1 MYVARSAGI
10 EIFVGDQL
18 ASSTD
23 LVFQILPALFH
34 TIGGFVGVTLG
45 VVFFL
50 LLSIAALTSTIS
62 LLEVP
67 VSYVIDEHQM
77 ERSKAAWLVGLG
89 VTFISIIIAFQ
100 TSLIGSFSYIFS
112 DLGLPIGGLLICLF
126 IAFVWKKEEAINEL
140 EHGFPTIKQSLFA
153 KVWPVFLYVICPA
166 AIAYNIISNFL

>member
-1 MYVARSAGI
+1 MYVAKAAGI
-10 EIFVGDQL
+10 NIFVGGSL

-34 TIGGFVGVTLG
+34 SIGGAVGLLVG

-67 VSYVIDEHQM
+67 VSYVIDEHNVP
-77 ERSKAAWLVGLG
+77 RKKAAWSVGLG
-89 VTFISIIIAFQ
+89 VTAISVIIAFYP
-100 TSLIGSFSYIFS
+100 SLIGTFDYIFS
-112 DLGLPIGGLLICLF
+112 NLGLPIGGLLTVI
-126 IAFVWKKEEAINEL
+126 FVAYFWKTENALTEMEK
-140 EHGFPTIKQSLFA
+140 GFPGIKSSLFA
-153 KVWPVFLYVICPA
+153 KVWPFFIYVVCPA